1 MINRFIERTKQVLL
15 NDKPLPF
22 YLYCASSEQNLQN
35 VAFIKPILI
44 FIMNGSK
51 KIRLTE
57 TILCNS
63 NEFVFLSDHK
73 LTTVRNIP
81 QQDEYTAF
89 ILEFEHDDFVG
100 IPAAPKNDISY
111 IQGKVSVELRE
122 ELEQFV
128 KISAWA
134 SASILTHRRREILI
148 LLHCLGYKNIAALGK
163 QFFLSNKI
171 HDLFIQNEFQNMTVQ
186 KICDVLFMSEST
198 LRRKLR
204 QENQSIKEVKANA
217 QLGYGLHLLQT
228 TQFSIQ
234 NIAEQCGYQT
244 HSRFTENFKNRF
256 GLTPRELRKTK
267 NIL

>member
-1 MINRFIERTKQVLL
+1 MINHFIERTKQALQS
-15 NDKPLPF
+15 NKAAPF

-35 VAFIKPILI
+35 IAFIKPIFI

-51 KIRLTE
+51 EIRTTE
-57 TILCNS
+57 TVLCHS
-63 NEFVFLSDHK
+63 SEFVFLSDLK

-81 QQDEYTAF
+81 RQNGYTAF
-89 ILEFEHDDFVG
+89 ILEFEYDDFAG
-100 IPAAPKNDISY
+100 IPAASQNDILY
-111 IQGKVSVELRE
+111 IQGKVSLELQE

-128 KISAWA
+128 SISAWA
-134 SASILTHRRREILI
+134 SESILTHRRREILM
-148 LLHCLGYKNIAALGK
+148 LFYDLGYKNIAALGK
-163 QFFLSNKI
+163 QPFLSYKI
-171 HDLFIQNEFQNMTVQ
+171 HDLFIKNEFQNMTVQ
-186 KICDVLFMSEST
+186 KICDMLFMSEST

-204 QENQSIKEVKANA
+204 HENQSIKEIKANA

-228 TQFSIQ
+228 TLSSIQ